1 MIQFG
6 LILEFG
12 RKKFLELEVKFQL
25 VSRYLFYILLE
36 KKRKEKK
43 RKEKKSGGKSDFHI
57 LYFRLCVKKY
67 IDLRASRL
75 MPRLEY
81 ILFSCYIIVVVIF
94 LFHPFFSIIRP

>member
-43 RKEKKSGGKSDFHI
+43 SGGKSDFHI

-75 MPRLEY
+75 ITRLEY

-94 LFHPFFSIIRP
+94 LFYPFFSTIRL